1 MRGDRLVI
9 GEHHTRIAAELV
21 DQIRDRP
28 RPLVVSVAGE
38 SGAGKSELGS
48 EIARLLGEAGIAAD
62 VLQQDDYFVF
72 PPRTNH
78 EMRRRNIEQVGLYEV
93 KLDFLDANCRS
104 FLRGDNPIYK
114 PLVDYD
120 DDSIGTEERDLSGV
134 EVVIAEGTYTTGLRH
149 ARLRVFI
156 DRTFRE
162 TAAHRAERA
171 RDAHEPFIDEVLAR
185 EHRIIRSHR
194 QLADLVVSA
203 DYSQVNPRDDLS
215 VSDGP

>member
-9 GEHHTRIAAELV
+9 GEHHTRIAAQLVERIREL
-21 DQIRDRP
+21 P

-48 EIARLLGEAGIAAD
+48 EIARLLVAAGIAAD

-104 FLRGDNPIYK
+104 FLRGETPILK

-120 DDSIGTEERDLSGV
+120 ADSIGVEERDLSGV
-134 EVVIAEGTYTTGLRH
+134 EVLIAEGTYTTGLRH
-149 ARLRVFI
+149 AGLRVFI
-156 DRTFRE
+156 DRTHLE

-171 RDAHEPFIDEVLAR
+171 RDAHEPFIDEVLER
-185 EHRIIRSHR
+185 EHRIIRGHR
-194 QLADLVVSA
+194 PLADLIVSA
-203 DYSQVNPRDDLS
+203 DYGAVTP
-215 VSDGP
+215 GH